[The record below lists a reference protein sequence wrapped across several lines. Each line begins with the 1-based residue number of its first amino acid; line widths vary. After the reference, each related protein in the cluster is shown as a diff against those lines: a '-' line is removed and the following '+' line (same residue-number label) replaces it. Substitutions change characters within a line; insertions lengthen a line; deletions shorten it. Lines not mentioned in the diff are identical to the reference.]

1 MCKIFLY
8 VPKPPVPPL
17 GVQSQIYSA
26 CATARIPYTSF
37 RTRTLPYPYQN
48 IKINKRWMRCTGYF
62 ADNWL
67 SNWIRNF
74 TTVTQKIQSVTT
86 TNLEIFLKNRTLLDN
101 EISQLNGLVAHCG
114 AISATLNTQIYM
126 CNNWQKATG

>member
-1 MCKIFLY
+1 MQNIFICTKAACPSLRGPVSNLLSVRDSAY
-8 VPKPPVPPL
+8 SVYIVP
-17 GVQSQIYSA
+17 Y
-26 CATARIPYTSF
+26 
-37 RTRTLPYPYQN
+37 PYPYQN

-86 TNLEIFLKNRTLLDN
+86 TNLETFLKNRTLLDN
-101 EISQLNGLVAHCG
+101 EISQLNGLVHCG
-114 AISATLNTQIYM
+114 AISARLNTQIYM
-126 CNNWQKATG
+126 CNDRQKATG